1 MIWEVMESL
10 RGKAWWE
17 VFRSL
22 EEREHWVS
30 WVESQLTLKSLPSQ
44 QHEL

>member
-22 EEREHWVS
+22 EERERW
-30 WVESQLTLKSLPSQ
+30 SLGSTDP
-44 QHEL
+44 